1 MITAQEFI
9 EICSKANLRLTA
21 AELAEGLRVDGG
33 SGAMSCREGREA
45 GEQDV
50 SHRNGKDMPPEP
62 APDGSE
68 NRNDSSAG
76 EGWSS
81 SDC

>member
-21 AELAEGLRVDGG
+21 AELAERLRVDGG

-50 SHRNGKDMPPEP
+50 SHRNARREAP
-62 APDGSE
+62 APD
-68 NRNDSSAG
+68 
-76 EGWSS
+76 
-81 SDC
+81 SDQ